1 MLNHLPGKWNSYNN
15 NNKNVL
21 LDWNNT
27 ANNAIYYES
36 VKYQL
41 LFFDQTLNTQL
52 LKQDSSFV
60 SSDLLCLLATE
71 AAENIE

>member
-1 MLNHLPGKWNSYNN
+1 MLNHLPGKWNNYNN

-27 ANNAIYYES
+27 TNNAIYYES